1 MKSMTGCMLFLLL
14 VLISC
19 SLVDPSSR
27 TTSLDID
34 IKSLTTPSKSGADE
48 GTCECE
54 DDLPPGA
61 GFAFR
66 REGIA
71 MINLD
76 VEKDVGQRKFFDNQR
91 VIFKEVLLHGDGK
104 TYPQIGQKALFR
116 YTEFTSNECLSDPVE
131 SSSLLRT
138 EDTDDSVSNAME
150 DLDVLIM
157 KMSMGEKAM
166 FFASLDLGCA
176 RVLQSWLQWWL
187 EASCS

>member
-1 MKSMTGCMLFLLL
+1 MRNMTGCMLFLLL
-14 VLISC
+14 ALFSC

-76 VEKDVGQRKFFDNQR
+76 VEKDIGQRKFFDNQR

-104 TYPQIGQKALFR
+104 TYPQ
-116 YTEFTSNECLSDPVE
+116 
-131 SSSLLRT
+131 
-138 EDTDDSVSNAME
+138 
-150 DLDVLIM
+150 VLV
-157 KMSMGEKAM
+157 A
-166 FFASLDLGCA
+166 
-176 RVLQSWLQWWL
+176 
-187 EASCS
+187 